1 MKILYLSACAQ
12 LGGAEKS
19 LLDLLASMR
28 AAKPDWPLR
37 LIVSEDGPL
46 VSRSIALGVATTVV
60 PLPSTVAR
68 LGDAAVGGPAGHQRS
83 RWSLMSEL
91 LSAAPAVLRYVRKLR
106 KVIREIAPDVIHSNG
121 FKMHLLGLWAK
132 SAQAPIIWHIHDYVG
147 TRPLMARLLC
157 RYATRAALA
166 VANSDS
172 VAADVKT
179 ICGSR
184 LNVNTIY
191 NGVDLDNFSPFG
203 PTLDLDALSGFAPAT
218 PETIRVGLLAT
229 LARWKGH
236 ETFLRAMAQI
246 PADVPA
252 RGYVAGGALYQT
264 NGSQHSLSELKLLAG
279 KLGVSERV
287 GFTGFIDEPASAM
300 RSLDIVVHASTEPEP
315 FGLVIVE
322 GMACGRAVVVS
333 EGGGAAEL
341 ITVGTN
347 ALGHTPGDA
356 EALAKCIT
364 RLATDS
370 DLRRKI
376 GQAGRSTAEQRFD
389 RSRLAKELIP
399 LYERASERIQNSED
413 RSQES
418 GIRSR

>member
-19 LLDLLASMR
+19 LLDVLASMR
-28 AAKPDWPLR
+28 AAKPDWPLH

-46 VSRSIALGVATTVV
+46 VARSIALGVVTTVV
-60 PLPSTVAR
+60 PLPATLAR

-91 LSAAPAVLRYVRKLR
+91 LLAAPAVRGYVRTLR
-106 KVIREIAPDVIHSNG
+106 KVTGEIAPEVIHSNG

-132 SAQAPIIWHIHDYVG
+132 SVHVPIIWHIHDYIG
-147 TRPLMARLLC
+147 TRPLMGRLLR
-157 RYATRAALA
+157 RYATRAAMA
-166 VANSDS
+166 IANSDS

-179 ICGSR
+179 ICDSR

-191 NGVDLDNFSPFG
+191 NGVDLDNFSPVG

-264 NGSQHSLSELKLLAG
+264 NGSQHSLAELKELAA
-279 KLGVSERV
+279 KLGVSEQV

-322 GMACGRAVVVS
+322 GMACGRAVIVS
-333 EGGGAAEL
+333 EGGGAREL
-341 ITVGTN
+341 VSVETN

-370 DLRRKI
+370 DLRRRI
-376 GQAGRSTAEQRFD
+376 GQAGRITAEQRFG
-389 RSRLAKELIP
+389 RARLADELIP
-399 LYERASERIQNSED
+399 VYERAGD

-418 GIRSR
+418 EDKRLPTSGS